1 MTRYTPVCT
10 RAGHKQMSIAEQ
22 GSLCVHKR
30 TDTGDEAGGRSGPCC
45 GISLAGW
52 GTSWSLLDFFF
63 FFFLGWIFLFRLR
76 YIWRGINQQAH
87 MKFLLLQ

>member
-1 MTRYTPVCT
+1 MCLTRYTPVCT

-63 FFFLGWIFLFRLR
+63 FFWVGFFCSGSDIFGEELISRLT
-76 YIWRGINQQAH
+76 
-87 MKFLLLQ
+87 